1 MQICEQTIDKAYNE
15 FRACM
20 NNKELMLLYAA
31 MSTVSDTVVQEFISA
46 NFPSYESAFYVTG
59 DMTTLTENLQQMLT
73 QNGFIGE

>member
-31 MSTVSDTVVQEFISA
+31 MSTVSDTVVQEFIST
-46 NFPSYESAFYVTG
+46 NFPSYESAFYVTR

>member
-31 MSTVSDTVVQEFISA
+31 ISTTSNAVIEAFINT
-46 NFPSYESAFYVTG
+46 NFPTYESAFYIDG
-59 DMTTLTENLQQMLT
+59 DVATLTGNLQQILT
-73 QNGFIGE
+73 QNGLIGG

>member
-1 MQICEQTIDKAYNE
+1 MQICENNIDKVYDE

-20 NNKELMLLYAA
+20 SNKELMLLYAA

-46 NFPSYESAFYVTG
+46 NFPSYESTFYVTG
-59 DMTTLTENLQQMLT
+59 DMTTLAENLQQMLT

>member
-59 DMTTLTENLQQMLT
+59 DMATLTENLQQMLT
-73 QNGFIGE
+73 QNGLIRG